1 MDLKNKRWADI
12 RADLD
17 RIAEELGPCDLGLPD
32 IEADVPDERIG
43 AVLDYCQE
51 ISERHTRRSAERLA
65 EP

>member
-32 IEADVPDERIG
+32 IEADVPDERIRS
-43 AVLDYCQE
+43 ALDYCRE
-51 ISERHTRRSAERLA
+51 LSDRCSRHAA
-65 EP
+65 AGGP